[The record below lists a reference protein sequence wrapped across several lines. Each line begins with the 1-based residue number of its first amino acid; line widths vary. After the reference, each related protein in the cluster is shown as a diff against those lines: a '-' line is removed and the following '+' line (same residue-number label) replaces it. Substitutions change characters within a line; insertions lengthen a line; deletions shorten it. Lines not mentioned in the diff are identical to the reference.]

1 MDILSLLE
9 AKGIEYV
16 HKGQDEI
23 AIPCPNA
30 AVGHSDG
37 IDTTMSNCFINLKKQ
52 VLNCFACSFKLGQVG
67 LTRWL
72 MGEDLDEMQIKA
84 ISIKSKLNHLHSEE
98 EELFVEN
105 KTFFQP
111 PGIAFNRDYRGIKAE
126 TYNKLGAIECT
137 RGFYENRVCFPIN
150 QDGKVLGYDCRTLA
164 KVLPKYLR
172 PKGCDAQK
180 WLYPLD
186 LAREAKIKRAILA
199 EGIFHSIN
207 YLDKMGI
214 PETLA
219 YFGRHNYTT
228 YKTQLLLGLGVEEV
242 IVFPDNDKAGWDVA
256 IEIAKEVQDWFP
268 VRVVNVEKL
277 EEGKDLGDLTRDE
290 ILDVMK
296 DLRRLR

>member
-1 MDILSLLE
+1 MDIISLLE
-9 AKGIEYV
+9 AKGIPWQD
-16 HKGQDEI
+16 KGSNEI

-37 IDTTMSNCFINLKKQ
+37 IDNTMSNCFINTEKM
-52 VLNCFACSFKLGQVG
+52 VLNCFACSFKLGEVG

-72 MGEDLDEMQIKA
+72 LGEDLDEFQIKA
-84 ISIKSKLNHLHSEE
+84 IGIKSKLKQLANIKED
-98 EELFVEN
+98 LFDVDQV
-105 KTFFQP
+105 FFEP
-111 PGIAFNRDYRGIKAE
+111 PGVPFNRDYRGISAE
-126 TYNKLGAIECT
+126 TYRKLGAIECT
-137 RGFYENRVCFPIN
+137 RGRYENRICFPIT
-150 QDGKVLGYDCRTLA
+150 QEGKCLGYDCRALVDM
-164 KVLPKYLR
+164 KPKYLR

-180 WLYPLD
+180 WLYPFD
-186 LAREAKIKRAILA
+186 LARESKIKRAILA

-207 YLDKMGI
+207 FYHQTGI

-256 IEIAKEVQDWFP
+256 IEIAKEVQDWIP

-277 EEGKDLGDLTRDE
+277 EDGKDLGDLTRDE
-290 ILDVMK
+290 IIDVMK